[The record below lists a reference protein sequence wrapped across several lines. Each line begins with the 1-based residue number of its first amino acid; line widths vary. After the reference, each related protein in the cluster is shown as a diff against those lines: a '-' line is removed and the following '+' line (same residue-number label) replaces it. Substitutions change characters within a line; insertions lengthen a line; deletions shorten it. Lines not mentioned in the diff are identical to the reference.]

1 MIDCALGGAFRT
13 LTRFP
18 FPSKAIE
25 REERT
30 LFWFPFVGAF
40 LGGCLIL
47 ISFLPLAA
55 AVRAALVIG
64 FAAYATRA
72 FHLDGLCDFADALG
86 GGWTKQRALEIM
98 KDSHTGAFALVALS
112 VVFLIQYSCL
122 QSLIEMPL
130 SLVLVPV
137 YGRYMQVIAACCS
150 SYARE
155 GEGTASR
162 LVRSATKKHMA
173 LPSLQILIVLTLLF
187 WFSCEQAVAALA
199 ALVAGLIMTFVVLR
213 ISNKRLGGVTGD
225 VLGAIEV
232 LSETAMMIAF
242 LLPLA

>member
-1 MIDCALGGAFRT
+1 MIDCSLGFAFQT

-18 FPSKAIE
+18 FPSKAIDH
-25 REERT
+25 EERI
-30 LFWFPFVGAF
+30 LFWFPFVGACI
-40 LGGCLIL
+40 GGLSIL
-47 ISFLPLAA
+47 ISFLPLPI
-55 AVRAALVIG
+55 AVRAALIIG
-64 FAAYATRA
+64 FGAYATRA

-112 VVFLIQYSCL
+112 TVLLIQYSSL
-122 QSLIEMPL
+122 QSLVEIPL
-130 SLVLVPV
+130 ALVVIPV

-162 LVRSATKKHMA
+162 LVRGATKKHLV
-173 LPSLQILIVLTLLF
+173 LPSLQILVVLVLLF
-187 WFSCEQAVAALA
+187 RVIPAYAPASLWSFF
-199 ALVAGLIMTFVVLR
+199 AGLSMTVVLLY

-232 LSETAMMIAF
+232 LSETSAMIGF